1 MKKYL
6 LLVIILIFST
16 TAAITS
22 AQEDCNYVGLLD
34 GWAGAS
40 VEGMPN
46 GAVFGYLINLSAEA
60 DTLLSATSDVA
71 EFVEVHESSVGDD
84 DVMRMQPLADGLMIA
99 PHNYTQ
105 LQPGGYHIM
114 LINLQQALE
123 DGSTFDITL
132 VFESAGEVVVTIPV
146 HNMDHMAMMGDM
158 GMNHDG
164 DMDMD
169 GDDDDMDMDDDGDMD
184 MDDDHAHDE
193 NMALAVDEACAGV
206 HVLGA
211 WARPGVA
218 MPNSATYALLVNPGM
233 SDVTLVSATGS
244 VAEAVELH
252 QMTMTADDVM
262 QMSQIEGGI
271 LVPAGGVA
279 QLQPGGMHVML
290 IGLTQDLE
298 VDTTIALTLTF
309 DDGTVIELDVPVQEP
324 MDAPMMMHD

>member
-22 AQEDCNYVGLLD
+22 AQEEDCNYVGLLD

-40 VEGMPN
+40 VAGMPN

-158 GMNHDG
+158 
-164 DMDMD
+164 
-169 GDDDDMDMDDDGDMD
+169 DMDDDDDMD

-218 MPNSATYALLVNPGM
+218 MPNSASYALLVNLGM
-233 SDVTLVSATGS
+233 SDVTLVSATGD

-252 QMTMTADDVM
+252 QMTMTDDDVM

-298 VDTTIALTLTF
+298 VDTTIALALTF